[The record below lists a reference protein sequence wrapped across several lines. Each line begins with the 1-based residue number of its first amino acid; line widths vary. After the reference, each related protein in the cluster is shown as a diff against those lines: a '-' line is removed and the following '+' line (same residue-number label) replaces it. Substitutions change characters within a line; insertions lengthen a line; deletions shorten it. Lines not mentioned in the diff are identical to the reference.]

1 MRHWLSC
8 RSACLWS
15 EEPRI
20 HYGPGYRVY
29 FGRVG
34 DRIVL
39 LLLGGDKSS
48 QAANIKTAKALWQ
61 QYQQE

>member
-1 MRHWLSC
+1 
-8 RSACLWS
+8 
-15 EEPRI
+15 
-20 HYGPGYRVY
+20 VY
-29 FGRVG
+29 FARDG

-61 QYQQE
+61 RYQQE